1 MVFLPRGHHLLIL
14 WLQLASTV
22 ILEPKKIKSVTG
34 STFSPSICHE
44 VMGTV
49 CHHLNFLMLSS
60 KPAWITFQEAQ
71 PCCDEEAYTTQWI
84 YEPCHAGP
92 PKTDRSQWRV
102 LPKRGPPE
110 KGMANP
116 FSIPALR
123 TPWTVWKGKRMW
135 HWEISPQGQ
144 QVFSMLLGNSREIAP
159 ERMKR
164 LGQSRNDVQLWMCL
178 VVKVKSDAVK
188 NNIA

>member
-1 MVFLPRGHHLLIL
+1 MAAVTIRSDFGA
-14 WLQLASTV
+14 Q
-22 ILEPKKIKSVTG
+22 ENKICHWFH
-34 STFSPSICHE
+34 FSPSICHE

-102 LPKRGPPE
+102 LAKHGPLE
-110 KGMANP
+110 EEMTTNS
-116 FSIPALR
+116 SISTWR
-123 TPWTVWKGKRMW
+123 TPWPVWKEKRYDTRKIWHPHPRSEGVQYAPGEEKRAVTNSSRKNELAGPKRKWQMW
-135 HWEISPQGQ
+135 MYLI
-144 QVFSMLLGNSREIAP
+144 
-159 ERMKR
+159 
-164 LGQSRNDVQLWMCL
+164 
-178 VVKVKSDAVK
+178 
-188 NNIA
+188 